1 MEHLTNVL
9 LWSLVTQSL
18 GICYFPA
25 VYQGEYVSQAVIPSQ
40 DAASVAS
47 PGITYSTISVLY
59 DSIPVWGYCHKRIG
73 SNVILMDDTGGL
85 TCYRCFQL
93 SLRSSSHWPRHWY
106 SLSSNTSVLLKQLKM
121 V

>member
-9 LWSLVTQSL
+9 FWSLVTQSL

-47 PGITYSTISVLY
+47 PALVEERA
-59 DSIPVWGYCHKRIG
+59 D
-73 SNVILMDDTGGL
+73 
-85 TCYRCFQL
+85 
-93 SLRSSSHWPRHWY
+93 RSD
-106 SLSSNTSVLLKQLKM
+106 
-121 V
+121 